1 MGDVGELLDSRPFLT
16 RRIRKLAR
24 FIAIVT

>member
-16 RRIRKLAR
+16 RSIRKLAR
-24 FIAIVT
+24 FVAIIT